1 LTTVSIRDRQENVVA
16 GIIWMLATMMWFIA
30 LDTVAKELL
39 TRAQLPLVQV
49 VWARFFFH
57 FAIALAGLLIWR
69 SHIVS
74 KVPLWQIMRSALLF
88 LTTVLFNAGLQTT
101 PLATATAIMFLS
113 PIILTGLSMPFLG
126 EYVGPRRWF
135 GVAVGF
141 LGALIIIR
149 PGTEGFNFGAL
160 FLLMA
165 ALVNSVYQLATR
177 RVSHHDTP
185 YASFFHTAL
194 AGALLS
200 SFAVPFAWQ
209 PPEPMEW
216 ILLITMGVFGGVG
229 HLFLIFAFDR
239 APAAVVA
246 PFAYSALLWASIAGY
261 AFFNEIPDFWTIF
274 GAMIITASGLYI
286 FHRERVAAHAAR
298 GRSRDAEDAIA
309 GFPPSSCS

>member
-1 LTTVSIRDRQENVVA
+1 LTTISVRDRQENVVA
-16 GIIWMLATMMWFIA
+16 GIFWMLATMMWFIA

-39 TRAQLPLVQV
+39 TEVQMPLVQV

-57 FAIALAGLLIWR
+57 FAIALTGLLIWR
-69 SHIVS
+69 SHLGS
-74 KVPLWQIMRSALLF
+74 KVPLWQILRSALLF
-88 LTTVLFNAGLQTT
+88 LTTVFFNAGLQTT

-113 PIILTGLSMPFLG
+113 PIMLTALSMPFLG

-135 GVAVGF
+135 GVVAGF

-149 PGTEGFNFGAL
+149 PGMEGFNFGAV
-160 FLLMA
+160 FLLTA

-177 RVSHHDTP
+177 RVSQHDSP
-185 YASFFHTAL
+185 YTTFFHTAL
-194 AGALLS
+194 AGTLLS

-216 ILLITMGVFGGVG
+216 LLLITMGVVGGIG

-274 GAMIITASGLYI
+274 GAMIIAASGLYI
-286 FHRERVAAHAAR
+286 FRRERVAARTAR
-298 GRSRDAEDAIA
+298 NRS
-309 GFPPSSCS
+309 